1 MEEQALLSDAD
12 RAAEVAS
19 LKAAEAANLAT
30 AKALYEQ
37 QKMEGDE
44 KEARGRAESAELL
57 DPLQGHAVVL
67 LASGGARRSD

>member
-12 RAAEVAS
+12 KAAEVAS

-44 KEARGRAESAELL
+44 KEARGRAESAE
-57 DPLQGHAVVL
+57 G
-67 LASGGARRSD
+67 R